1 MALKVTTDEVRR
13 TVRTVLAV
21 VVTLAALVP
30 VGVELGILDEQR
42 WPWVGL
48 IVAGAAAVTRVMQTP
63 AFDELLRKLGVPSLT
78 RDGARVVQGEVVDPA
93 PAEEPWTG
101 STATQAVGWSTA
113 TTATGSTWPTGPQDL
128 DPDGSVRPSRL
139 E

>member
-13 TVRTVLAV
+13 TVRTTIAVLL
-21 VVTLAALVP
+21 TLAGLVP
-30 VGVELGILDEQR
+30 VLVEVGVLDEQR

-63 AFDELLRKLGVPSLT
+63 AFDELLRKLGVPSLA
-78 RDGARVVQGEVVDPA
+78 RDGARVVPGEVVDPA
-93 PAEEPWTG
+93 PAEDLEPG
-101 STATQAVGWSTA
+101 
-113 TTATGSTWPTGPQDL
+113 
-128 DPDGSVRPSRL
+128 GSVHPDRL